1 MSFEQFSAVMR
12 RERRASR
19 EDLMQA
25 FRRIDTNG
33 DEYISA
39 EELQRMLTKVRTNIW
54 VFFFDTINGCR
65 HPIANIGML
74 SVIPPS
80 PPPPTLQSVPLP

>member
-1 MSFEQFSAVMR
+1 MGRNPSNKSVERYWTQCEGSMSFEQFSAVMR

-33 DEYISA
+33 DGYISA

-54 VFFFDTINGCR
+54 FLILLIDVDI
-65 HPIANIGML
+65 
-74 SVIPPS
+74 
-80 PPPPTLQSVPLP
+80 Q

>member
-33 DEYISA
+33 DGYISA

-54 VFFFDTINGCR
+54 FLILLIDVDI
-65 HPIANIGML
+65 H
-74 SVIPPS
+74 
-80 PPPPTLQSVPLP
+80 